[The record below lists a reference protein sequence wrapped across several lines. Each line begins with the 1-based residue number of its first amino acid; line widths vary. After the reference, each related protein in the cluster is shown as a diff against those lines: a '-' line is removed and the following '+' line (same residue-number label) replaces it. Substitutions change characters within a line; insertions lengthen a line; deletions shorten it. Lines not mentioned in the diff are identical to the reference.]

1 MHSHCLNASDDVI
14 SNTRPSS
21 QHKFGRVVALHGQQQ
36 RDFALK
42 MRFSLFAV
50 APRPPGV
57 REYEHAG
64 GGRPRRFRACSRP
77 LLFSRLPSTA
87 ATREV
92 VMLSLLLSSPAVI
105 FFFVPLCKSR
115 ITAISPHRLAL
126 KRFSRASRGCSS
138 SRCASFL
145 PSAQR
150 YPSENPSFLLTLL
163 SYYTEAGKMC
173 QR

>member
-21 QHKFGRVVALHGQQQ
+21 RTNSGASSPSMDSSSAILL
-36 RDFALK
+36 LK
-42 MRFSLFAV
+42 CAFRFSQSASP
-50 APRPPGV
+50 ACV
-57 REYEHAG
+57 RETST
-64 GGRPRRFRACSRP
+64 RRRSTASFSRSSSP
-77 LLFSRLPSTA
+77 FFSRLPSTA

-138 SRCASFL
+138 SRRVISSVSAAL
-145 PSAQR
+145 PVTESLL
-150 YPSENPSFLLTLL
+150 LLTL
-163 SYYTEAGKMC
+163 
-173 QR
+173 